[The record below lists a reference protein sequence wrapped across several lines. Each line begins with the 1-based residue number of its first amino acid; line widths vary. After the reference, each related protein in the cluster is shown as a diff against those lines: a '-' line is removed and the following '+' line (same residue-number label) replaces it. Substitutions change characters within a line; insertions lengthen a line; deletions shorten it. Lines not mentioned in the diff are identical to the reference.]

1 MNAEEL
7 VAHLVA
13 KHPHTLPCGHVDTGE
28 AGCGGCADERAA
40 EAKRQAPAIR
50 YDQTPSRRGLLPSAR
65 EQFRRIRN
73 VWG

>member
-13 KHPHTLPCGHVDTGE
+13 EHPHTLPCGHVDTGE
-28 AGCGGCADERAA
+28 AGCGGCADEREAA
-40 EAKRQAPAIR
+40 NPTEPVGFVPAPVK
-50 YDQTPSRRGLLPSAR
+50 RGLLPSAL

-73 VWG
+73 VWS